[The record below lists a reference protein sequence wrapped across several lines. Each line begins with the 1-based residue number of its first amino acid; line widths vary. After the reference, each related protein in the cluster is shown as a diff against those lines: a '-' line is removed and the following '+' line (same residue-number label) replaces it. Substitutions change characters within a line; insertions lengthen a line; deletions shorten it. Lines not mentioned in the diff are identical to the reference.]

1 MTTLHGR
8 LVLPTRVVSGSLV
21 TRNGRI
27 VEVAERDPRDSP
39 EATGHSEGYVLPG
52 LVDLHVH
59 GGGGLAFGAD
69 PVANRRVVEFH
80 RRRGTTQSLASL
92 VTAPLE
98 GMTAAIGALDSLVE
112 SGEILGVHL
121 EGPFLARARC
131 GAHDP
136 QYLRPPSEK
145 TLRSLIQVG
154 DEPVRMVTV
163 APELEGSL
171 HLIELLREQGI
182 IAAVGHT
189 AATYAEATRAFR
201 HGATVAT
208 HLFNGMPPIHHR
220 EGGASLAALLADG
233 VTNELIADHV
243 HVSAEMVRLAFTVA
257 PGRVA
262 LVTDAM
268 AAAGMG
274 DGDYPLGERT
284 VQVRGGKA
292 RLGSEGSLAGST
304 LTMDAAV
311 RGSVAAGIDLAT
323 AVRAASLTPAEVLGI
338 DSEVGS
344 LTVGKQ
350 ADLVVVDESL
360 FPRRVM
366 RGGEWL

>member
-8 LVLPTRVVSGSLV
+8 LVLPTGVISGSLV
-21 TRNGRI
+21 TRQGRI
-27 VEVAERDPRDSP
+27 VEVAEGDPHASP
-39 EATGHSEGYVLPG
+39 EVAGHTEGYVFPG

-69 PVANRRVVEFH
+69 PDVNRRIVEFH
-80 RRRGTTQSLASL
+80 RRRGTTRSLASL

-98 GMTAAIGALDSLVE
+98 AMTAAIRALDALVE
-112 SGEILGVHL
+112 SGEIVGVHL
-121 EGPFLARARC
+121 EGPFLAKAHC

-136 QYLRPPSEK
+136 QSLRPPSEK
-145 TLRSLIQVG
+145 TLRSLLQVG
-154 DEPVRMVTV
+154 NAPVRMMTV

-171 HLIELLREQGI
+171 HLIELLRDQGCI
-182 IAAVGHT
+182 PAVGHT
-189 AATYAEATRAFR
+189 GATYAEATRAFR
-201 HGATVAT
+201 NGATVAT

-220 EGGASLAALLADG
+220 EGGASLAALLTDG

-243 HVSAEMVRLAFTVA
+243 HVSAEMIRLAFTVA
-257 PGRVA
+257 SGRVA

-268 AAAGMG
+268 AATGMG
-274 DGDYPLGERT
+274 DGDYRLGRRT
-284 VQVRGGKA
+284 VQVRGGEA

-311 RGSVAAGIDLAT
+311 RGSVTAGIDLAT
-323 AVRAASLTPAEVLGI
+323 AVRAASLSPAEALGI

-350 ADLVVVDESL
+350 ADLVIVDESL

-366 RGGEWL
+366 RCGEWL